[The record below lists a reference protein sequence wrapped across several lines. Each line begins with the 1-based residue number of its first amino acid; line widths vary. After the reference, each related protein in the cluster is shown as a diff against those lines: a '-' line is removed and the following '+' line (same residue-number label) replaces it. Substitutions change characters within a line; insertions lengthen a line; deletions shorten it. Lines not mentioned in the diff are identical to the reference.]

1 MALTLFD
8 LKALTEDKDK
18 LRDFIIHHNLF
29 IDFSGINCV
38 FCSGSIVRSKD
49 SSRKT
54 GFVWRCNSRNCRKFK
69 LSESYGSWFEK
80 SHLELG
86 KVLLI
91 TYLWAIGNVECSFIR
106 DQIGVSGTTVV
117 DWENF
122 CREICIELLE
132 DRNYSQIGGEGII
145 VEIDE
150 SKFGKR
156 KYHKGKKVEGVWV
169 FGGCERGNCQN
180 SFFQVVENRSTEV
193 LEALIVKYI
202 RKGSVIYS
210 DCWKSYNTDRLE
222 GLGYTHGTVNHSQ
235 HFKDPVSGVHTN
247 TIESTWHHL
256 KHFKHHR
263 QSKELK
269 ASYFAEFIF
278 RRKFF
283 RGDTSSLE
291 YFTIFLREG
300 ISKVYTKEKA
310 IKLMQ
315 DKWGE
320 GASKRGSKR
329 KGLETVTNAKKRK
342 L

>member
-1 MALTLFD
+1 M
-8 LKALTEDKDK
+8 
-18 LRDFIIHHNLF
+18 
-29 IDFSGINCV
+29 
-38 FCSGSIVRSKD
+38 
-49 SSRKT
+49 
-54 GFVWRCNSRNCRKFK
+54 
-69 LSESYGSWFEK
+69 
-80 SHLELG
+80 
-86 KVLLI
+86 I

-156 KYHKGKKVEGVWV
+156 KYHKGKKVDGVWV

-180 SFFQVVENRSTEV
+180 SFFEVVENRSTEV

-210 DCWKSYNTDRLE
+210 DCWKSYNKDRLE

-300 ISKVYTKEKA
+300 INKVYTKEKA

-320 GASKRGSKR
+320 GGSEGASKRGSKR
-329 KGLETVTNAKKRK
+329 NGETVTNAKKRK